1 MSLIPSPKDLWFL
14 PLGGCG
20 EIGMNMNLFG
30 HASSWLM
37 VDCGITFEDSQFTR
51 TGNRVEMPDPL
62 FIANRHESLAGII
75 ATHAHEDHI
84 GALPHLWEQL
94 RCPIYTTP
102 FTRSVLARKFS
113 QHGLNPPLVTVHPG
127 ETVEI
132 GPFTVTWVPIT
143 HSTPETNGLLIDTA
157 VGRVF
162 HTADWKLDSA
172 PVAGAA
178 IEPRLFEELGRR
190 GVAAIICDSTNAP
203 TVGSSTSESTLF
215 DGLLAAV
222 KASAGRVVVACFSSN
237 IARLQTLGNVAHVA
251 ERHIGLLGR
260 SLINMHG
267 CARSAGYLEENFS
280 LVQSDHLGYLPPEE
294 VLAIATGS
302 QGEVGAALYRL
313 AQDSHPDVSLAAG
326 DHVILS
332 SKTIPGNEIEVAS
345 LIATFE
351 ARGIRVTQGEF
362 EGKPIHATGHPCS
375 EELEQMYRWI
385 RPRVAVPVHG
395 EAYHMD
401 RNARIARDCGV
412 PVQLRGQNGDLFDL
426 VIDKVK
432 PAAAPVGRLWYD
444 ERKRL
449 LEKV

>member
-143 HSTPETNGLLIDTA
+143 HSTPETNGLLIETA
-157 VGRVF
+157 AGTVV
-162 HTADWKLDSA
+162 HTADWKIDSG
-172 PVAGAA
+172 PVVGEAFDQSLWQG
-178 IEPRLFEELGRR
+178 LGRQSPDA
-190 GVAAIICDSTNAP
+190 VICDSTNAQH
-203 TVGSSTSESTLF
+203 VGHSVSEADLY
-215 DGLLAAV
+215 DGLLDLV
-222 KASAGRVVVACFSSN
+222 SSATGRVAIGCFASN
-237 IARLQTLGNVAHVA
+237 IARLQTLGHVA
-251 ERHIGLLGR
+251 RASGRYLCLLGR
-260 SLINMHG
+260 SLISMTAAAKA
-267 CARSAGYLEENFS
+267 CGYLDTDFDPIPPN
-280 LVQSDHLGYLPPEE
+280 DLGYLPPKE
-294 VLAIATGS
+294 VLILATGS
-302 QGEVGAALYRL
+302 QGEPGAALTRL
-313 AQDSHPDVSLAAG
+313 AANRHPTLELTTG
-326 DHVILS
+326 DRVIYS
-332 SKTIPGNEIEVAS
+332 AKTIPGNEPKIAAKGEKFAAAGVEV
-345 LIATFE
+345 
-351 ARGIRVTQGEF
+351 
-362 EGKPIHATGHPCS
+362 IHADQSNLPVHASGHPNAD
-375 EELEQMYRWI
+375 ELTNMYQWLT
-385 RPRVAVPVHG
+385 PKVAIPVHG
-395 EAYHMD
+395 EAAHM
-401 RNARIARDCGV
+401 RANAALAKSAGV
-412 PVQLRGQNGDLFDL
+412 PQQLIGENGDLFR
-426 VIDKVK
+426 I
-432 PAAAPVGRLWYD
+432 APMPSLMRGAVETGRLFVD
-444 ERKRL
+444 KGGLKR
-449 LEKV
+449 V